1 MNPAGLGAG
10 TARSRSGYRVLNVTR
25 ATTVA
30 ARCRVADAFLSRGI
44 GLLGRSRLADGEGLL
59 ITRTSTITMLG
70 MRMPIDAVFL
80 DREGRVVKVRP
91 RLRPWSLAIGAPSA
105 AGVLELAAGAASASG
120 TQAGDVLVFEAL

>member
-1 MNPAGLGAG
+1 M
-10 TARSRSGYRVLNVTR
+10 LNVTR